1 MRKNE
6 LIAARDIAPSV
17 RRFRNEIKI
26 ADKRSAFDF
35 ERERLRVLSY
45 VFRDLTDLVLPWCS
59 VISPPNAKGKSL
71 KPVESEA
78 REIRQEDEEK
88 LEEVVCAVQTLRMH
102 YERAVLR
109 KRIRPSSPILRR
121 ITIAEIAI
129 SDRSSP
135 MHEYNYHFASVLSQL
150 YSRKRKR

>member
-1 MRKNE
+1 MQ
-6 LIAARDIAPSV
+6 
-17 RRFRNEIKI
+17 RN
-26 ADKRSAFDF
+26 
-35 ERERLRVLSY
+35 LS
-45 VFRDLTDLVLPWCS
+45 
-59 VISPPNAKGKSL
+59 PNAKGKSL
-71 KPVESEA
+71 KPVESET

-88 LEEVVCAVQTLRMH
+88 LEEVACTVQTLRMH

-109 KRIRPSSPILRR
+109 KHIRPSSPILTR

-150 YSRKRKR
+150 